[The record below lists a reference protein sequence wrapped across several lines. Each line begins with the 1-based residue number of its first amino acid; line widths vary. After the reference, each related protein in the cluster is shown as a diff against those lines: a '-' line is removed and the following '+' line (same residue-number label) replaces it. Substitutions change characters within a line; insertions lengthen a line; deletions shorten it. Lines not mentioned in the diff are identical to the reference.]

1 MMVRRII
8 EAAMACRHSLDIPT
22 TTILTAAVHGPLFLL
37 GILLMPYLE
46 THLGLGTNNNNNNN
60 KNNKNKNNN
69 NKNNNNNNN
78 NKNNNNNN
86 NNKTPSSIF

>member
-46 THLGLGTNNNNNNN
+46 THLGLGTNNNNNMHHSMVGIPLGALHMDLNN
-60 KNNKNKNNN
+60 HNILMEGLGLIL
-69 NKNNNNNNN
+69 
-78 NKNNNNNN
+78 
-86 NNKTPSSIF
+86 PLQG